1 MFNVLV
7 IVATLL
13 LGAFLFAVMI
23 TDAITL
29 STVLNKRSEKKPIN
43 LPARVL
49 EKRLEQFVRK

>member
-7 IVATLL
+7 IVTALL

-29 STVLNKRSEKKPIN
+29 STVLNKRSEKTPIN
-43 LPARVL
+43 LPAHVL